1 MLNTIK
7 SLLSD
12 CNYEYMETIIITST
26 DKEHS
31 LSIFMGKLV
40 ENQVF
45 LVLSILESDL
55 LEEKIKDE
63 LVIDIANAFRNT
75 EIYESDMDKNISL
88 VYCVEKDVNS
98 PHLTKKKVEIED
110 DPYYFKKYVFSYS
123 KADVEKFEQLCKQ
136 YGKTETTFIQNYILN
151 TDNFSKFKINYE
163 NENVYRMISD
173 LVIKFPMIPI
183 SFEEQEEIKTVE
195 GYMKEIKVCSD
206 NEIEKLDCII
216 DSISKIEITN
226 TDELLGKIFDVWEVN
241 GNEQ

>member
-1 MLNTIK
+1 MLNAIK

-12 CNYEYMETIIITST
+12 CNYEYMETLKIVSI

-45 LVLSILESDL
+45 LVVSIQESDL

-75 EIYESDMDKNISL
+75 AIYESDMDKNISL

-98 PHLTKKKVEIED
+98 PHLAKRKVELED

-123 KADVEKFEQLCKQ
+123 KTDAEKFEQLCKQ
-136 YGKTETTFIQNYILN
+136 YGKTETSFVQSYILN
-151 TDNFSKFKINYE
+151 IDNFSKFKTNYE

-195 GYMKEIKVCSD
+195 GYMKEVKVCSD

-226 TDELLGKIFDVWEVN
+226 TDELLDKIFDVWGVN
-241 GNEQ
+241 GNE